1 MKANRRQQVRF
12 SLLVIFMLT
21 GMIAVRAQ
29 TVHCSGTISSWEANS
44 SMRDYMATHTCTCPS
59 PDRMP
64 VCTEKRGRPEPE
76 SPVVP
81 GNPGTGGATID
92 NSGADEAAR
101 TETERKQREEKFK
114 RQQEKLKGS
123 LKTGNSRNSQN
134 LGLKPS
140 SGIIREQT
148 VKRLKELNCSAFWG
162 LEALKEALEI
172 RNDVT
177 PNLEDEYTL
186 TRQYAGFSAAAK
198 GGKFVQGCP
207 EVKISVPDVPPPLE
221 SNPQLQFYDQL
232 IEKEQELLT
241 NIIDTNRTIRVTA
254 KRITEAEQEK
264 ESKAQELTRLS
275 RKPNSPKNRADKKK
289 VEAELDEL
297 MELARQ
303 AQRDADELKKTADEQ
318 NNKVADLQTK
328 LDVVSKDPD
337 QAKKFVNR

>member
-29 TVHCSGTISSWEANS
+29 TVDCSGTIRSWEADS

-64 VCTEKRGRPEPE
+64 VCTEKRGRREPEP
-76 SPVVP
+76 PAVP
-81 GNPGTGGATID
+81 GNPGTGAAIIE
-92 NSGADEAAR
+92 NPGADDAAR
-101 TETERKQREEKFK
+101 AEAERKRREEEFK
-114 RQQEKLKGS
+114 SQQAKLKGG
-123 LKTGNSRNSQN
+123 LKTGNSGNSQN

-221 SNPQLQFYDQL
+221 SNPQIQFYDQL

-241 NIIDTNRTIRVTA
+241 KVIDTNRAIRVIV
-254 KRITEAEQEK
+254 KRITEAEQQK
-264 ESKAQELTRLS
+264 ESKAQELTRIS
-275 RKPNSPKNRADKKK
+275 HKPNTAKNRVEKKK
-289 VEAELDEL
+289 AEAELNEL
-297 MELARQ
+297 MELALQ
-303 AQRDADELKKTADEQ
+303 AQHDAEELDKTADDQ
-318 NNKVADLQTK
+318 SNKVKELQTK
-328 LDVVSKDPD
+328 LDS
-337 QAKKFVNR
+337 RL